1 MARSPEVSDF
11 IVQCL
16 TTAYGGVVSRS
27 KVGLGTNLRG
37 GLTLTQLHQ
46 P

>member
-11 IVQCL
+11 IMQCL
-16 TTAYGGVVSRS
+16 TTAYGGISRS

-37 GLTLTQLHQ
+37 GLTLTRLHQ

>member
-16 TTAYGGVVSRS
+16 TTAYGGVSRS
-27 KVGLGTNLRG
+27 KSPTLRG